1 MRLLHRESLFR
12 IKDRCFNLSL
22 LNAFPHLELPPSA
35 VRLMGQPS
43 DDGNPP
49 VVDPGEAAI
58 FFLVCE
64 EIRIKTKDICQAS
77 KEQCPDSS
85 LSASVK
91 RTTGLI
97 WDKVQDTPPRSL
109 SLISE
114 LVYEYKANIRILGGT
129 FTAVSTDDSKF
140 HLKM

>member
-1 MRLLHRESLFR
+1 MWVMRLLHRESLFR

-22 LNAFPHLELPPSA
+22 LNAFPHLELPPST

-43 DDGNPP
+43 DDGNLP

-77 KEQCPDSS
+77 KVSS
-85 LSASVK
+85 S
-91 RTTGLI
+91 
-97 WDKVQDTPPRSL
+97 DTPARL
-109 SLISE
+109 MKL
-114 LVYEYKANIRILGGT
+114 
-129 FTAVSTDDSKF
+129 
-140 HLKM
+140 